1 MQIGGVGPPP
11 GVGVRALVRLLALT
25 SLCLVFVVS
34 AVAQERTPSLTKIRL
49 AVGGKAALFYLPLT
63 VTERLG
69 NFRNEGL
76 NVEFFDFSGGARAL
90 QALIGGSADVVTGAF
105 DHTIQMQVKGQPVV
119 AVAQL
124 GRLPGYA
131 LAIISSKSTNY
142 RGPQDLKGMK
152 IGVTAPGSSTQFLVQ
167 YLMVQHGLRPDDAAF
182 IGIGTGASAI
192 AAARRGEIDALVN
205 VDPVISLLES
215 QGAIKVVADT
225 RTPTGTWDVYGGPYP
240 AAVLYTT
247 PRFIRNQPRAVQ
259 ALVNAFVAGLQWV
272 HSNSPEEIAR
282 LMPPEYALGDLPLYI
297 QSIRNSLATYS
308 HDGRFSREGAE
319 SALKVLAEFDPDV
332 RGAAVDVGQ
341 TFDGSFVENALG
353 PRGSRCG

>member
-1 MQIGGVGPPP
+1 MQIGGVCPPP
-11 GVGVRALVRLLALT
+11 QDGARALVRLLALT
-25 SLCLVFVVS
+25 ALCLVFVVS
-34 AVAQERTPSLTKIRL
+34 AVAQERAPNPIKVRL
-49 AVGGKAALFYLPLT
+49 AVGGKAALFYLPLS

-69 NFRNEGL
+69 YFRNEGL
-76 NVEFFDFSGGARAL
+76 DVEIFDFSGGARAL

-131 LAIISSKSTNY
+131 LAIISSKAANY
-142 RGPQDLKGMK
+142 GGPRDLKGMK

-167 YLMVQHGLRPDDAAF
+167 YLMVQHGLKADDAAF
-182 IGIGTGASAI
+182 IGIGTGPSAI

-215 QGAIKVVADT
+215 QGVIKVVADT

-247 PRFIRNQPRAVQ
+247 PRFIRIQPKTVQ
-259 ALVNAFVAGLQWV
+259 ALVNALVAGLQWL
-272 HSNSPEEIAR
+272 HSNSAEDIAKM
-282 LMPPEYALGDLPLYI
+282 MPAEYALGDLPLYV
-297 QSIRNSLATYS
+297 QSIRNSLATYA
-308 HDGRFSREGAE
+308 HDGRFNHEGAE
-319 SALKVLAEFDPDV
+319 TALKVLAEFDPDV
-332 RGAAVDVGQ
+332 RGATVDVSQ
-341 TFDGSFVENALG
+341 TYDGSFVENALAK
-353 PRGSRCG
+353 SK

>member
-1 MQIGGVGPPP
+1 M
-11 GVGVRALVRLLALT
+11 RALAALLALAA
-25 SLCLVFVVS
+25 LCLVFGLPVL
-34 AVAQERTPSLTKIRL
+34 AQERTLGLTKVRL

-69 NFRNEGL
+69 YFRKEGL
-76 NVEFFDFSGGARAL
+76 DVEIFDFSGGGRAL

-131 LAIISSKSTNY
+131 LGIIASKAANY
-142 RGPQDLKGMK
+142 RGPQDFKGMK

-167 YLMVQHGLRPDDAAF
+167 YLMVQHGLNVDDAAF
-182 IGIGTGASAI
+182 IGIGTGPTAI
-192 AAARRGEIDALVN
+192 AAARRGEIDGLVN

-215 QGAIKVVADT
+215 QRIIKVVADT

-247 PRFIRNQPRAVQ
+247 PRFIRSQPKIVQ
-259 ALVNAFVAGLQWV
+259 ALVNAFVAGLQWL
-272 HSNSPEEIAR
+272 HSNSPEDIAKI
-282 LMPPEYALGDLPLYI
+282 MPAEYALGDLPLYI

-308 HDGRFSREGAE
+308 HDGRFNREGAE
-319 SALKVLAEFDPDV
+319 TALKVLAEFDPEV
-332 RGAAVDVGQ
+332 RGATVDVSL
-341 TFDGSFVENALG
+341 TYDGSFVENALAV
-353 PRGSRCG
+353 PK

>member
-1 MQIGGVGPPP
+1 MRLDWGVHTRRN
-11 GVGVRALVRLLALT
+11 GVRFGRGLLALF
-25 SLCLVFVVS
+25 LLW
-34 AVAQERTPSLTKIRL
+34 AGIAPPAAAQERIALPMKVRL
-49 AVGGKAALFYLPLT
+49 AVGGKEALFYLPLT

-69 NFRNEGL
+69 YFRREGL
-76 NVEFFDFSGGARAL
+76 DVEIFDFSGGARAL

-131 LAIISSKSTNY
+131 LGLIGAKGAAY

-167 YLMVQHGLRPDDAAF
+167 YLMVQHGLRADDAAF
-182 IGIGTGASAI
+182 IGIGTGQTAI
-192 AAARRGEIDALVN
+192 AAARRGEIDGIVN

-215 QGAIKVVADT
+215 QGVIRIVADA

-247 PRFIRNQPRAVQ
+247 PRFIRTQPSIVQ
-259 ALVNAFVAGLQWV
+259 ALVNALVAGLQWV
-272 HSNSPEEIAR
+272 HSNSPEQIAK

-353 PRGSRCG
+353 SSR